1 MAIFAAI
8 GQLITMV
15 KNMTK
20 QRNERRN
27 ADSEDSTFSVP
38 KGDGNGSS
46 SSTQQQNQTQTT
58 CAKDSSSSSSSRVA
72 VQKTPDNQGD
82 SGGGDG
88 DGNVDIGG
96 IDLENVLPSMNLNV
110 EEEDNDETNEPGKSF
125 LELLFSFI
133 LDPLTAIIK
142 GIVQTVKLVI
152 VTINVATHL
161 KQCAKWFIIYVFC
174 TLIYLPISMLFS
186 LLNLSNLEKKIWK
199 ILNAI
204 DAAVFCL
211 TEKLRGPGK
220 GFHLIKFNDDIREI
234 CFLEDVVPT
243 NCAAPN
249 KNKSKSSKKSSLSE
263 LLGPYLF
270 LIVTIFFMCFFIY
283 YYGRN
288 GTKIGSDGKIL
299 TYTNSIPFTF
309 LLLLFIVV
317 CVTLYLIVSVFTS
330 AFIYIFIISVLPLTL
345 LLFSFMF
352 YMFTLFYDDKE
363 IVVEK
368 FHLFKPNTWKSTFEF
383 LASYYIGIIGLFL
396 QLPVIYQ
403 YIVGCISIF
412 VIFFILLIIIFLSI
426 PVEYT
431 TVLPIAPFN
440 LFFSFLN
447 VSELFK
453 KIGYE
458 INYATGRIPSSSFK
472 K

>member
-8 GQLITMV
+8 GQLINMV

-20 QRNERRN
+20 RRN
-27 ADSEDSTFSVP
+27 DRRNGDSEDSTFSVP

-46 SSTQQQNQTQTT
+46 SSSPQQQNKNN
-58 CAKDSSSSSSSRVA
+58 CAKGSSSSSRVA
-72 VQKTPDNQGD
+72 VQKKPDNQGD
-82 SGGGDG
+82 SGEGDEDG
-88 DGNVDIGG
+88 DIGIG
-96 IDLENVLPSMNLNV
+96 IDMANVLPSMNLNV
-110 EEEDNDETNEPGKSF
+110 QEEDNSEENEPGKSF
-125 LELLFSFI
+125 LELLFAFI

-152 VTINVATHL
+152 VTINVATNL
-161 KQCAKWFIIYVFC
+161 KKCAKWFIIYVFC
-174 TLIYLPISMLFS
+174 TLVYLPISILFS

-199 ILNAI
+199 ILNSI
-204 DAAVFCL
+204 DSAVFCL

-220 GFHLIKFNDDIREI
+220 GFHLVKFNDDIREI

-249 KNKSKSSKKSSLSE
+249 QNKPKSGKTRSLSDI
-263 LLGPYLF
+263 LGRYLF

-283 YYGRN
+283 YKGRN
-288 GTKIGSDGKIL
+288 GTKIEADGKIL

-309 LLLLFIVV
+309 LLLLFMVV
-317 CVTLYLIVSVFTS
+317 CVTLFLIVSVFTS
-330 AFIYIFIISVLPLTL
+330 AFIYIFIVSVFPLTL

-363 IVVEK
+363 VVVDK
-368 FHLFKPNTWKSTFEF
+368 FHLFKPKTWKPTFEI
-383 LASYYIGIIGLFL
+383 LASYYIGMIGLFL

-453 KIGYE
+453 KVGYK
-458 INYATGRIPSSSFK
+458 INYAMGRIPSSSSLTK
-472 K
+472 